1 MYICRFHDELLTIN
15 IIQNMTETLL
25 HDISLARF
33 KTMFPDSPRVSY
45 GDDFYVMDIKLS
57 QQSQPLGHPCRF
69 DGYMLLYC
77 VKGRIR
83 LNVNLTEYQIEEGM
97 IFMNV
102 PGNIIR
108 VNEIL
113 DVPKEEV
120 QYVCVAM
127 SKEFLQG
134 MQLDAN
140 KIFNEG
146 MSMMEN
152 PSVKLTEKELEVVR
166 SGLEI
171 ITRVVNSE
179 AMYKREALLS
189 LLSSMFYMLM
199 GVWRKRGASAEAES
213 QSNRSKLIFDRFI
226 KLVSEYHTQY
236 RNVGFYADKL
246 CLTPKYL
253 SKLIKNATGK
263 SAPEWIDQYVILEAK
278 NLLKYSGVTIKE
290 IVFKL
295 NFPNQS
301 VFYKFFKARTGMTP
315 TEYRNS

>member
-1 MYICRFHDELLTIN
+1 MEVH
-15 IIQNMTETLL
+15 TLL
-25 HDISLARF
+25 DISLARF
-33 KTMFPDSPRVSY
+33 KNLFPDSPRVCY

-57 QQSQPLGHPCRF
+57 EDSQPLGYPCRF

-77 VKGRIR
+77 VRGRIR

-102 PGNIIR
+102 PGNIIS

-120 QYVCVAM
+120 RYVCVAM

-146 MSMMEN
+146 MSMMAN
-152 PSVKLTEKELEVVR
+152 PSVRLTEKEIEMVR
-166 SGLEI
+166 CGLEI
-171 ITRVVNSE
+171 VTRVVDSE
-179 AMYKREALLS
+179 SLYKREAMLS

-199 GVWRKRGASAEAES
+199 GVWKKRGEPVD
-213 QSNRSKLIFDRFI
+213 QTQTTRSKIIFDRFI

-253 SKLIKNATGK
+253 SKLIKNATGR

-290 IVFKL
+290 IVYRL
-295 NFPNQS
+295 HFPNQS

>member
-1 MYICRFHDELLTIN
+1 
-15 IIQNMTETLL
+15 
-25 HDISLARF
+25 
-33 KTMFPDSPRVSY
+33 
-45 GDDFYVMDIKLS
+45 
-57 QQSQPLGHPCRF
+57 
-69 DGYMLLYC
+69 
-77 VKGRIR
+77 
-83 LNVNLTEYQIEEGM
+83 
-97 IFMNV
+97 
-102 PGNIIR
+102 
-108 VNEIL
+108 
-113 DVPKEEV
+113 
-120 QYVCVAM
+120 
-127 SKEFLQG
+127 

-171 ITRVVNSE
+171 VTRVVNSE

-199 GVWRKRGASAEAES
+199 GVWKKRGASAEAEN
-213 QSNRSKLIFDRFI
+213 QSTRSKLIFDRFI

-253 SKLIKNATGK
+253 SKLIKTATGK
-263 SAPEWIDQYVILEAK
+263 SAPEWIDQFVILEAK

>member
-1 MYICRFHDELLTIN
+1 M
-15 IIQNMTETLL
+15 
-25 HDISLARF
+25 HDISIARF
-33 KTMFPDSPRVSY
+33 KDFFPDSPRVCY
-45 GDDFYVMDIKLS
+45 GDDFYVMDIKLAED
-57 QQSQPLGHPCRF
+57 SQPLGHPCRF

-83 LNVNLTEYQIEEGM
+83 LNVNLSEYCIDEGM

-108 VNEIL
+108 INEIL
-113 DVPKEEV
+113 DVPKEDV
-120 QYVCVAM
+120 RYVCAAM

-134 MQLDAN
+134 MPLDVS

-146 MSMMEN
+146 MSMVAN
-152 PSVKLTEKELEVVR
+152 PNMRLTEKELQVVR
-166 SGLEI
+166 CGLEI
-171 ITRVVNSE
+171 ITRVVNSDTL
-179 AMYKREALLS
+179 YKREALLS
-189 LLSSMFYMLM
+189 MLSSMFYLLM
-199 GVWRKRGASAEAES
+199 GVWRKRGTAGENDG
-213 QSNRSKLIFDRFI
+213 QSSRSKLIFDHFI

-253 SKLIKNATGK
+253 SKLIKSATGR
-263 SAPEWIDQYVILEAK
+263 SAPDWIDQYVILEAK

-290 IVFKL
+290 IVYRL

>member
-1 MYICRFHDELLTIN
+1 MDGST
-15 IIQNMTETLL
+15 L
-25 HDISLARF
+25 HDISISRF
-33 KTMFPDSPRVSY
+33 KEFFPDSPRVSY
-45 GDDFYVMDIKLS
+45 GEDFYVMDIRLS
-57 QQSQPLGHPCRF
+57 EETQPLGHPCRF

-83 LNVNLTEYQIEEGM
+83 LNVNLSEYCIEEGM

-113 DVPKEEV
+113 DVSKDDV
-120 QYVCVAM
+120 RYVCVAM
-127 SKEFLQG
+127 SKDFLQG

-152 PSVKLTEKELEVVR
+152 PSVRLSQKEIEMVKCGLEV
-166 SGLEI
+166 
-171 ITRVVNSE
+171 ITRIVNSD
-179 AMYKREALLS
+179 ALYKKEALLS
-189 LLSSMFYMLM
+189 TLSSMFYLLM
-199 GVWRKRGASAEAES
+199 GVWRKREES
-213 QSNRSKLIFDRFI
+213 QESTQTNRSKIIFDQFI

-253 SKLIKNATGK
+253 SKLIKNATGR
-263 SAPEWIDQYVILEAK
+263 SAPDWIDQYVILEAK

-290 IVFKL
+290 IVYRL
-295 NFPNQS
+295 NFPKQS

>member
-1 MYICRFHDELLTIN
+1 MEGHT
-15 IIQNMTETLL
+15 L

-33 KTMFPDSPRVSY
+33 KAFFPDSHRVCY
-45 GDDFYVMDIKLS
+45 GDDFYVMDIRLS
-57 QQSQPLGHPCRF
+57 EDNQPLGHPCRF

-83 LNVNLTEYQIEEGM
+83 LNVNLSEYIIEEGT

-120 QYVCVAM
+120 RYVCAAM

-140 KIFNEG
+140 KVFNEG
-146 MSMMEN
+146 ISMMET
-152 PSVKLTEKELEVVR
+152 PSIRLTEKELEMLR
-166 SGLEI
+166 CGLEVL
-171 ITRVVNSE
+171 TRVADSN
-179 AMYKREALLS
+179 AIYKRESLLA
-189 LLSSMFYMLM
+189 LLSSMFYLLM
-199 GVWRKRGASAEAES
+199 GAWKKRGQTAEPEA
-213 QSNRSKLIFDRFI
+213 QSTRSKIIFDQFI
-226 KLVSEYHTQY
+226 KLVSEYYTQY

-253 SKLIKNATGK
+253 SKLIKNATGR

-278 NLLKYSGVTIKE
+278 NLLKYSNVAIKE
-290 IVFKL
+290 IVYTL

-301 VFYKFFKARTGMTP
+301 VFYKFFKAHTGMTP
-315 TEYRNS
+315 SEYRNS